1 MITSLSKQRGITL
14 TGLIAASVVFGAV
27 AVTGMKLWPV
37 YNEKFKVDMAMDK
50 LAAAPEGAR
59 LTKVAAARV
68 LERQFDVQDVD
79 TIDFNKLMKILDL
92 KQKKSSPNKLA
103 TLAYEIR
110 GPFFSNLDI
119 VMKYEKTVELGAPSS
134 D

>member
-1 MITSLSKQRGITL
+1 MTTSRCKQRGITL
-14 TGLIAASVVFGAV
+14 TGLLAASVVFGTIAL
-27 AVTGMKLWPV
+27 TGMKLWPV

-79 TIDFNKLMKILDL
+79 TIDFNKLMKILDV

-110 GPFFSNLDI
+110 APFFSNLDI